1 MSYQPSTS
9 SAAKKTNVPGI
20 LLIAL
25 GALNLIGAL
34 CFVGD
39 GVWTLAAKREEE
51 YKRNLE
57 QSIVKTTGQP
67 MPEKE
72 RKQMEQ
78 SSSTWGKV
86 GGVPLIISGVLA
98 LIAAPL
104 TILAG
109 LRMRSLQSYG
119 LCMTGSILAAIPCI
133 SPSACPCIF
142 GIGLGIW
149 ALVVLLNAD
158 VKASFQ

>member
-9 SAAKKTNVPGI
+9 SAAQKTNVPGI
-20 LLIAL
+20 LLIVL
-25 GALNLIGAL
+25 GALNVIGAL
-34 CFVGD
+34 YFVGD
-39 GVWTLAAKREEE
+39 GVWNLAATKGGEEE
-51 YKRNLE
+51 HKRNLE
-57 QSIVKTTGQP
+57 QSLKTAPVTA
-67 MPEKE
+67 EE
-72 RKQMEQ
+72 RKQIEE
-78 SSSTWGKV
+78 SSSTWGKA

-109 LRMRSLQSYG
+109 LRMRSLRSYG